1 MASDRPKPSEVEIIA
16 AAMVHCGLQGVCI
29 PLLVAFLNSRR
40 GPGKWLKGYVMSVNA
55 LGLVQTALQ
64 MEQAFSVLRRHA
76 PRAPLVL
83 VYPLLTVILGASV
96 QGFFIFRCWCILR
109 RQWSLIL
116 PFVLLHMA
124 AVGSGTAMA
133 IYSMKSLK
141 MNVGH
146 KANAAFSVWIICVFL
161 LDLSMTATTIAYI
174 YRSRTGHDE
183 HEHVLNTIWQV
194 TWASAAPPF
203 LLMVAVIV
211 EGHIGDGLA
220 HPGAIFLSDMTGK
233 LFILSLMITLV
244 GRGHIRQKLEQVS
257 KHVNISNLRGQRTT
271 ILSPPVFANRDTSLN
286 GLGPMAHFSSPLTST
301 ASHESSAHNERL
313 NKDQVP

>member
-1 MASDRPKPSEVEIIA
+1 MT
-16 AAMVHCGLQGVCI
+16 HCALQGVCI

-40 GPGKWLKGYVMSVNA
+40 GPGKWLKGYVMSVNI

-64 MEQAFSVLRRHA
+64 IEQAFSVLQRHA

-83 VYPLLTVILGASV
+83 VYPLLTVTLGASV

-133 IYSMKSLK
+133 IYSMKSLN
-141 MNVGH
+141 MNMGH
-146 KANAAFSVWIICVFL
+146 KANAAY
-161 LDLSMTATTIAYI
+161 LSMTAT
-174 YRSRTGHDE
+174 RHDE
-183 HEHVLNTIWQV
+183 HEHILNTIWQV

-244 GRGHIRQKLEQVS
+244 GRGHIRQKLEQIS
-257 KHVNISNLRGQRTT
+257 KHVNVSNPRGQRTT
-271 ILSPPVFANRDTSLN
+271 ILSPPVFANQDDL
-286 GLGPMAHFSSPLTST
+286 GLDKLKRSRSDGPFLKSVDVDRFS
-301 ASHESSAHNERL
+301 
-313 NKDQVP
+313 